1 MGKLKEMGVSLTIK
15 GRHFVLIQD
24 PSSEGLECCD
34 QCALLGEPCGMSGKQ
49 ALTSLCCIDDEETN
63 TYFKEVKS

>member
-1 MGKLKEMGVSLTIK
+1 MGVSLTIK
-15 GRHFVLIQD
+15 GRHFELVQD

-34 QCALLGEPCGMSGKQ
+34 QCALLGEPCGLRDKQ

-63 TYFKEVKS
+63 TYFKEVKL